1 MKKNVTH
8 LGKYPEGQIVY
19 QRPLTSILDTV
30 NSPEDLR
37 RLKIDELTCLAEEV
51 RYQILDTVSRTGGH
65 LASSLGAVELT
76 LALHYVFNTPVDKLV
91 WDVGHQ
97 TYAHKIVTGR
107 KDLFQTLRQQG
118 GISGFPKRKES
129 IFDVFDVG
137 HSGTSI
143 SAAAG
148 FAEARCLR
156 KETFKVLAVI
166 GDGSMTSGMA
176 YEGLNWAGDRHKNLV
191 IILNDNEMSISPNVG
206 ALSSYLNRIMTGQP
220 IMKLRGEI
228 KNFLKTIPSVGHQM
242 IKFTRHAEESLK
254 SFFVPGALFEELGFT
269 YVGPLEG
276 HRLVPLIKNLTNVR
290 EMEGPILVHVVTQ
303 KGKGYPFAEAEPH
316 KFHSISAFNLETG
329 IPQKHDDTA
338 PTYTQ
343 VFGDT
348 LVQMAQENERL
359 VAITAAMC
367 EGTGLESFSQLFPL
381 RFFDVGI
388 AEQHGV
394 TFASALAAEGIIPVV
409 AIYSTFLQRAYD
421 QLLHDACLQDLHV
434 IFALD
439 RGGLV
444 GEDGATHHGLFDHT
458 YLRSLPNMIVMAPK
472 DENEL
477 RHMMATA
484 VETSHPVAIRYPRG
498 KGVGVPLDEPLR
510 SISLGKGEILCDGH
524 DLVIAAIGSAVYPAL
539 DAAQELK
546 EMGISAKVI
555 NARFIKPLDTELI
568 CKAVQ
573 ACPRLITVEENV
585 LMGGFGSAVLE
596 MLQENDVWNVR
607 VCRLGIPD
615 QFVDQGT
622 QHDLRRIYGI
632 DKEGIIAAACKIMG
646 IYLEESLNKTPCE
659 AG

>member
-1 MKKNVTH
+1 M
-8 LGKYPEGQIVY
+8 YR
-19 QRPLTSILDTV
+19 RPLTSISDTV
-30 NSPEDLR
+30 NSPEDLK
-37 RLKIDELTCLAEEV
+37 RLTIDELVCLAEEI

-107 KDLFQTLRQQG
+107 KNLFPTLRQQG
-118 GISGFPKRKES
+118 GLSGFPKRKES

-148 FAEARCLR
+148 FAEARCLK

-176 YEGLNWAGDRHKNLV
+176 YEGLNWAGDRHKNLI

-220 IMKLRGEI
+220 IMRLRGEI

-254 SFFVPGALFEELGFT
+254 SFLVPGALFEELGFT

-276 HRLVPLIKNLTNVR
+276 HRLGPLIKNLINVR

-303 KGKGYPFAEAEPH
+303 KGKGYSFAEEEPH
-316 KFHSISAFNLETG
+316 KFHSVSVFNPETG
-329 IPQKHDDTA
+329 IPLKDDDA
-338 PTYTQ
+338 IPTYTQ

-348 LVQMAQENERL
+348 LVQMAQQNERL

-367 EGTGLESFSQLFPL
+367 DGTGLDRFSQLFPH

-394 TFASALAAEGIIPVV
+394 TFAAAMAAEGIIPVV

-439 RGGLV
+439 RGGFV
-444 GEDGATHHGLFDHT
+444 GEDGATHQGLFDYT
-458 YLRSLPNMIVMAPK
+458 YLRSMPNMIVMAPR

-477 RHMMATA
+477 RRMMATA
-484 VETSHPVAIRYPRG
+484 IDAHHPVAIRYPRG
-498 KGVGVPLDEPLR
+498 KGRGVALDDSFCAVP
-510 SISLGKGEILCDGH
+510 LGKGEILCDGH
-524 DLVIAAIGSAVYPAL
+524 DLVIAAIGSTVYPAL
-539 DAAQELK
+539 DAARELK
-546 EMGISAKVI
+546 ETGISAKVI
-555 NARFIKPLDTELI
+555 DARFIKPLDAELI
-568 CKAVQ
+568 CQAVQ
-573 ACPRLITVEENV
+573 VCPRLITVEENI

-596 MLQENDVWNVR
+596 ILQENNIWDVR

-615 QFVDQGT
+615 QFIDHGT
-622 QHDLRRIYGI
+622 QRELRQLYGI
-632 DKEGIIAAACKIMG
+632 DKKGIIKAARKIIG
-646 IYLEESLNKTPCE
+646 KHFEEEGK
-659 AG
+659 